1 MDRNELVEAIT
12 VEITTLN
19 AAEYYGEWD
28 VCAAV
33 ARVEALEWV
42 LGLID
47 TTITHAAG
55 TPRLL
60 TTMENSYE

>member
-1 MDRNELVEAIT
+1 MTLNELEIAIS
-12 VEITTLN
+12 VEITNLN

-47 TTITHAAG
+47 PTITHAAG
-55 TPRLL
+55 TPRLQDNNEEE
-60 TTMENSYE
+60 T